1 MVKTGKPNIWIIA
14 QTCPWFCST
23 MRITAL
29 TASSTVIED
38 VSGTIK
44 QAGQEV
50 LPISDSDNSLGQTVI
65 LIDKIDFLINTKAW
79 TRPHINLIPIMWS
92 QMSTLHTLRALSIQN
107 RLWFQKSLQVK
118 WVLKFATNENIQVNK
133 NRMKTELTAINS
145 KAENYCPF
153 AESSTKCSNKGNFTY
168 VKLLVKLW
176 GLLSKL

>member
-1 MVKTGKPNIWIIA
+1 
-14 QTCPWFCST
+14 

-65 LIDKIDFLINTKAW
+65 LIDKINFLINTEAW
-79 TRPHINLIPIMWS
+79 PRPHINLIPIMWS

-107 RLWFQKSLQVK
+107 RL
-118 WVLKFATNENIQVNK
+118 
-133 NRMKTELTAINS
+133 
-145 KAENYCPF
+145 
-153 AESSTKCSNKGNFTY
+153 
-168 VKLLVKLW
+168 
-176 GLLSKL
+176 